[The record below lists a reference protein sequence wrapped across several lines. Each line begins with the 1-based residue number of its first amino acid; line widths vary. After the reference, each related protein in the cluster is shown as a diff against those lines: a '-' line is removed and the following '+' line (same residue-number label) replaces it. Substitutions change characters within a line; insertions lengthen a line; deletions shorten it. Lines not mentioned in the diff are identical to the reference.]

1 MAELKF
7 SIGVDD
13 SKVEQAVQRMRQQF
27 ETISRNA
34 VTSGKSIDDV
44 VKRMV
49 TAFEDGIDEF
59 STMSEQLE
67 FQKQVVKDLG
77 SELDKLGESLKEVT
91 PSGEWETVDKSLQ
104 EAKQALVEWNEA
116 LAESE
121 QEAMAADNANES
133 LRSQLRKMREELVA
147 MEAAGKRGT
156 KEYRELQEQAGKL
169 QDAISDATKQMS
181 IMSHDQR
188 GFQGIIS
195 GLSGVSGAMSA
206 AMGVM
211 GMFTDENEKMQK
223 VMLKVQSLMSIT
235 VGLQQLQATL
245 DKDSAFRLVTLNGL
259 KEWWAK
265 VTTQAAAAQTAEN
278 AAVATSGAVATGAA
292 GGFKLLG
299 AAIKSIPGLGWLLA
313 AVSALGTIIA
323 LVVKRLGKEK
333 ELTGEM
339 QRQKKLLDEIADA
352 KSAAAKAT
360 QKDADALVIARDRL
374 NTQQEGSSEWKRTVK
389 DIADIIGVQADGLE
403 KNIGKVRTLTDAYI
417 KMKMAE
423 KLGDEY
429 LTRAT
434 NIKVDTEDIISKIG
448 RLGKKDSDQ
457 AEELLSG
464 LGLLSDGEIKRY
476 IKAWKKSITDGSGE
490 ALAAYHDQQEWLRRQ
505 VGYEANKY
513 VKLYEEQ
520 AKQLGRASLTFENYN
535 NSEEQRRNN
544 QESANKAAENQ
555 RARIEAAKKAAEE
568 AGKELMEIETSMQK
582 EKDDKAIDIM
592 NEGFKKREA
601 QIDKEY
607 NEEQRRIG
615 ELGGRMLA
623 LNNEI
628 AKNEAAALGKYFEAM
643 TELKPEQQSL
653 IDTLL
658 DYATQK
664 WTKANNELQ
673 KEEEEFLLKPFK
685 DVLNEFPT
693 ILQRW
698 HDIEKKYA
706 DKRKALYD
714 EDGKL
719 RVGVTKETLDNID
732 KAEKEEMRR
741 LFSDINSDNTGFKN
755 FLGTLENYTLKQ
767 LETMLEKAKAKFEEL
782 SNEPDA
788 DVKITAQYGEL
799 IYVLEELIKKK
810 EQFIDL
816 SFAGNSEELKKLT
829 SAARELAEALGFD
842 SETQEFL
849 NNMLD
854 VFEMVAD
861 IATEISNT
869 FQDVANI
876 ASDVSDE
883 VADTTSSIADSR
895 DWITMVIKLVIKLVS
910 WIVKATDKVKQT
922 KELLNNTLTEHVEPA
937 LSNIDLSL
945 SNIDLYSNIGDV
957 QQAVYSLIWT
967 LDELRGTY
975 NSMSGSGKD
984 AALDMELLHDKV
996 LYLSKSILDLY
1007 HSGKMLGSSDPYE
1020 NQINSLNNY
1029 SYQIQ
1034 VLTAKLNIYK
1044 NALANISNSDKNAEE
1059 RANLQQTISQIEG
1072 EIASAISS
1080 SFNTITDIIEGKLGT
1095 SFDSMAEQL
1104 ADTLWDAFDSGA
1116 DAAQAWADTVDDIIK
1131 NMTRKLIM
1139 ESIILNPLKE
1149 ILNRLTGNWVTVDN
1163 EGRYHIDQE
1172 AINSSLPSLQQELM
1186 GLYEQVI
1193 TAYEG
1198 LDDVLKG
1205 FAQFGND
1212 ATETTSKGIAQAS
1225 QESIDELNG
1234 RLTVIQA
1241 HTAQLLENSGLM
1253 RLDVASIRSIVGN
1266 ISGDTAH
1273 MRTKIDDIAH
1283 SLDVVLTRI

>member
-34 VTSGKSIDDV
+34 VTSGKSIDEAF
-44 VKRMV
+44 KR
-49 TAFEDGIDEF
+49 AAKLANEGADEF
-59 STMSEQLE
+59 ASLGEQIE
-67 FQKQVVKDLG
+67 FQKQIIKDLEG
-77 SELDKLGESLKEVT
+77 EVSILGKELKLMSSGKEFDKVSEELENVKKELIGEYEGLRELQKQADLTDQAHASLKKQMQDVRE
-91 PSGEWETVDKSLQ
+91 Q
-104 EAKQALVEWNEA
+104 MQALEI
-116 LAESE
+116 
-121 QEAMAADNANES
+121 
-133 LRSQLRKMREELVA
+133 
-147 MEAAGKRGT
+147 AGKRDT
-156 KEYRELQEQAGKL
+156 KEYENLKNKAVELKKSMNDFNL
-169 QDAISDATKQMS
+169 QMKSLASNQSA
-181 IMSHDQR
+181 
-188 GFQGIIS
+188 FQGIIS
-195 GLSGVSGAMSA
+195 GLSGVSGAISA

-223 VMLKVQSLMSIT
+223 VMLRVQSLMSIT

-245 DKDSAFRLVTLNGL
+245 YKDSAFRLVTLNGL

-265 VTTQAAAAQTAEN
+265 VTAQAAAAQELEN
-278 AAVATSGAVATGAA
+278 AAVVKGGVAAKGAA

-299 AAIKSIPGLGWLLA
+299 AAIKSIPGIGWLLTA
-313 AVSALGTIIA
+313 LSALAVI
-323 LVVKRLGKEK
+323 LKKDFDKHKEIK
-333 ELTGEM
+333 KQMTEEVESARELTKEARL
-339 QRQKKLLDEIADA
+339 QQKIYDDMANVR
-352 KSAAAKAT
+352 KSAIDSTSGQITKL
-360 QKDADALVIARDRL
+360 KIAVESIKNL
-374 NTQQEGSSEWKRTVK
+374 NSNTDGYKRAMK
-389 DIADIIGVQADGLE
+389 DISDIIGVQIDKLGLE
-403 KNIGKVRTLTDAYI
+403 KQKVIEITDAWVGLKVAEAEAEGYIGKIGELNSKFIDIQNAIFTPSGYPKKSA
-417 KMKMAE
+417 
-423 KLGDEY
+423 DEFKEF
-429 LTRAT
+429 L
-434 NIKVDTEDIISKIG
+434 ES
-448 RLGKKDSDQ
+448 
-457 AEELLSG
+457 
-464 LGLLSDGEIKRY
+464 LGLLSTNDINDITRLYATNDKRIYQRLKEI
-476 IKAWKKSITDGSGE
+476 
-490 ALAAYHDQQEWLRRQ
+490 
-505 VGYEANKY
+505 
-513 VKLYEEQ
+513 EQ
-520 AKQLGRASLTFENYN
+520 AV
-535 NSEEQRRNN
+535 NSTK
-544 QESANKAAENQ
+544 ESYTAMYRSA
-555 RARIEAAKKAAEE
+555 IEAQQAAQSTISSIAPQNNGLKMEYEQLKKDSEKY
-568 AGKELMEIETSMQK
+568 GKELTDTQVKLEREAEQ
-582 EKDDKAIDIM
+582 ARIDAM
-592 NEGFKKREA
+592 DEGFEKERAQLKLNHELKIKEYKDLEAQFLKDAQEEAKRQAKLNGGQYVEENVKISPELKSLIESLIASENQIFENLSNNINKRE
-601 QIDKEY
+601 
-607 NEEQRRIG
+607 
-615 ELGGRMLA
+615 
-623 LNNEI
+623 
-628 AKNEAAALGKYFEAM
+628 
-643 TELKPEQQSL
+643 TESIIE
-653 IDTLL
+653 
-658 DYATQK
+658 
-664 WTKANNELQ
+664 
-673 KEEEEFLLKPFK
+673 PFK
-685 DVLNEFPT
+685 NVLNEFPT

-719 RVGVTKETLDNID
+719 RIGVTKETLDNID

-741 LFSDINSDNTGFKN
+741 MFSEINSDNTGFKN
-755 FLGTLENYTLKQ
+755 FLDTLENYTLRQ
-767 LETMLEKAKAKFEEL
+767 LETMIEKVREKFEEL
-782 SNEPDA
+782 SSDPDA

-799 IYVLEELIKKK
+799 LYVLEELIEKK

-829 SAARELAEALGFD
+829 SAARELADVLGFD

-869 FQDVANI
+869 FQDIANI

-922 KELLNNTLTEHVEPA
+922 KELLNNTLTEHIEPA

-1034 VLTAKLNIYK
+1034 VLTAKLNIYR
-1044 NALANISNSDKNAEE
+1044 NVLANISESDKNAEE

-1104 ADTLWDAFDSGA
+1104 ADALWDAFDSGA

-1205 FAQFGND
+1205 LAQFGND

>member
-133 LRSQLRKMREELVA
+133 LRSQLRKMQKELVD

-156 KEYRELQEQAGKL
+156 REFRELQEQAGKL
-169 QDAISDATKQMS
+169 QDAIDDANKQMR
-181 IMSHDQR
+181 IMANDQR

-195 GLSGVSGAMSA
+195 GLSGISGAMSA

-278 AAVATSGAVATGAA
+278 AAVATSGVVATGAA

-374 NTQQEGSSEWKRTVK
+374 KTLQEGSSEWKRTVK

-403 KNIGKVRTLTDAYI
+403 KNIDKVRTLTDAYI

-434 NIKVDTEDIISKIG
+434 NIKVDTEDVISKIG

-544 QESANKAAENQ
+544 QESAKKAAENQ

-592 NEGFKKREA
+592 NEGFKKRAA

-628 AKNEAAALGKYFEAM
+628 AKNEAAALGKSFKEM
-643 TELKPEQQSL
+643 TSLTPEQQSL

-658 DYATQK
+658 DYAFKDYQK
-664 WTKANNELQ
+664 KSNDLKAEQKKQFDDMIGEFETYLQ
-673 KEEEEFLLKPFK
+673 KRQRILDEYASKEESFYNHDENGQRTTMKEGVTQGNVDELNKQRDEAIASVDMEFAQRSDTFNSW
-685 DVLNEFPT
+685 LNEISSMTLSQLRKLLESAKNTLKTLESNKNADPQKLAEARAAVNALDKAIRNAELAPDNEKIKEWQMLSDELNNAGGAFRS
-693 ILQRW
+693 LGE
-698 HDIEKKYA
+698 DIEGVMG
-706 DKRKALYD
+706 DTL
-714 EDGKL
+714 KL
-719 RVGVTKETLDNID
+719 VGTL
-732 KAEKEEMRR
+732 MQTT
-741 LFSDINSDNTGFKN
+741 SDIVKNITQVTEQGLTAMQQASETAAKAIKAASMSVAILAIIQAIYSAVVQLRDFIDNNFNTESGFGKFASD
-755 FLGTLENYTLKQ
+755 FLHFITDS
-767 LETMLEKAKAKFEEL
+767 ETMLENMAWAL
-782 SNEPDA
+782 LGPIGT
-788 DVKITAQYGEL
+788 VVGM
-799 IYVLEELIKKK
+799 
-810 EQFIDL
+810 
-816 SFAGNSEELKKLT
+816 LT
-829 SAARELAEALGFD
+829 SDNSHSKREQHKRDIEA
-842 SETQEFL
+842 
-849 NNMLD
+849 
-854 VFEMVAD
+854 
-861 IATEISNT
+861 IISNYE
-869 FQDVANI
+869 N
-876 ASDVSDE
+876 
-883 VADTTSSIADSR
+883 
-895 DWITMVIKLVIKLVS
+895 LG
-910 WIVKATDKVKQT
+910 
-922 KELLNNTLTEHVEPA
+922 KEL
-937 LSNIDLSL
+937 
-945 SNIDLYSNIGDV
+945 
-957 QQAVYSLIWT
+957 
-967 LDELRGTY
+967 
-975 NSMSGSGKD
+975 
-984 AALDMELLHDKV
+984 
-996 LYLSKSILDLY
+996 
-1007 HSGKMLGSSDPYE
+1007 
-1020 NQINSLNNY
+1020 
-1029 SYQIQ
+1029 
-1034 VLTAKLNIYK
+1034 
-1044 NALANISNSDKNAEE
+1044 
-1059 RANLQQTISQIEG
+1059 
-1072 EIASAISS
+1072 
-1080 SFNTITDIIEGKLGT
+1080 
-1095 SFDSMAEQL
+1095 
-1104 ADTLWDAFDSGA
+1104 
-1116 DAAQAWADTVDDIIK
+1116 
-1131 NMTRKLIM
+1131 
-1139 ESIILNPLKE
+1139 
-1149 ILNRLTGNWVTVDN
+1149 
-1163 EGRYHIDQE
+1163 
-1172 AINSSLPSLQQELM
+1172 
-1186 GLYEQVI
+1186 
-1193 TAYEG
+1193 
-1198 LDDVLKG
+1198 DVLKG
-1205 FAQFGND
+1205 KIDKLFGQDVVENKKQQIELLQQQVKDLEAAIAEEKKMKNPDQNQISQWEDSIEELNNEIESLGESLYDSIFGEDITSAIRNFADALTDAWSSGASASEAANRYMQNMIKQTALQAILQYTQASQRIEEIRAKLQEYLEND
-1212 ATETTSKGIAQAS
+1212 GIISDNEQEELQNMAQELMDDVREKFEWAERLFQDDSIAATSRGFAQAS

-1234 RLTVIQA
+1234 RFTVIQS
-1241 HTAQLLENSGLM
+1241 HTMQLLDNSLET
-1253 RLDVASIRSIVGN
+1253 RLNVTSIASLVDSINNNTFGILTTVDKIYNDVRIIRQN
-1266 ISGDTAH
+1266 
-1273 MRTKIDDIAH
+1273 M
-1283 SLDVVLTRI
+1283 

>member
-49 TAFEDGIDEF
+49 SAFEDGIDEF

-133 LRSQLRKMREELVA
+133 LRSQLRKMQKELVD

-156 KEYRELQEQAGKL
+156 REFRELQEQAGKL
-169 QDAISDATKQMS
+169 QDAIDDANKQMR
-181 IMSHDQR
+181 IMANDQR

-265 VTTQAAAAQTAEN
+265 VTAQAAAAQTAEN
-278 AAVATSGAVATGAA
+278 AAVATSGVVATGAA

-374 NTQQEGSSEWKRTVK
+374 KTLQEGSSEWKRTVK

-434 NIKVDTEDIISKIG
+434 NIKVDTEDVISKIG

-535 NSEEQRRNN
+535 NSEEQRRNS
-544 QESANKAAENQ
+544 QESAKKAAENQ
-555 RARIEAAKKAAEE
+555 RARIEAAKKAIEEGSAQLKDYEVSIQKEINKAMLDEMEDGTAKEIMQIQARHNERMAAIKEMEDAILEEERKIAKNQAIINGTDYNEESVKLTEEQRKMLETLRESALKESTNAYNAVINKQKKAYEELLRSYGDYTQRVKDITDKYNKQIADAMGDENLIARIRERMKKELDELEKEFDEISEE
-568 AGKELMEIETSMQK
+568 AKLFANALRGLEGELSDELIGKLKTLKDSLEG
-582 EKDDKAIDIM
+582 KDDKSSVFVF
-592 NEGFKKREA
+592 NEVNKLL
-601 QIDKEY
+601 
-607 NEEQRRIG
+607 EEQKTLFEQLDAAYNQYIDAFHAFESESSALNEANLAVAGEKYDQILKQLNADAMNIASTWFDAVKAIVQLSG
-615 ELGGRMLA
+615 ELGSLHENQQEGL
-623 LNNEI
+623 
-628 AKNEAAALGKYFEAM
+628 
-643 TELKPEQQSL
+643 ELVVGSL
-653 IDTLL
+653 DTLWQGFQSGGPMG
-658 DYATQK
+658 AIFS
-664 WTKANNELQ
+664 
-673 KEEEEFLLKPFK
+673 FLTS
-685 DVLNEFPT
+685 VLPK
-693 ILQRW
+693 IV
-698 HDIEKKYA
+698 KYA
-706 DKRKALYD
+706 
-714 EDGKL
+714 EKL
-719 RVGVTKETLDNID
+719 
-732 KAEKEEMRR
+732 
-741 LFSDINSDNTGFKN
+741 KN
-755 FLGTLENYTLKQ
+755 A
-767 LETMLEKAKAKFEEL
+767 AK
-782 SNEPDA
+782 
-788 DVKITAQYGEL
+788 
-799 IYVLEELIKKK
+799 
-810 EQFIDL
+810 
-816 SFAGNSEELKKLT
+816 EELKAHVDDLKAQQDRLQQL
-829 SAARELAEALGFD
+829 SSFWSNAASSGYGGYYEGLGGGDAYSNYMSNLDSVISNLRDQIESLKKIGSEAADDLQDAYIQLAEAVQEKFDAMVNDAERLIGITSSQMQSEVFDLSNASADDITKYFQQLIFD
-842 SETQEFL
+842 SYRMALTNTALATQTMSGTVEGF
-849 NNMLD
+849 
-854 VFEMVAD
+854 F
-861 IATEISNT
+861 
-869 FQDVANI
+869 
-876 ASDVSDE
+876 SD
-883 VADTTSSIADSR
+883 
-895 DWITMVIKLVIKLVS
+895 L
-910 WIVKATDKVKQT
+910 
-922 KELLNNTLTEHVEPA
+922 TL
-937 LSNIDLSL
+937 
-945 SNIDLYSNIGDV
+945 NIGNLM
-957 QQAVYSLIWT
+957 QRYI
-967 LDELRGTY
+967 
-975 NSMSGSGKD
+975 D
-984 AALDMELLHDKV
+984 AM
-996 LYLSKSILDLY
+996 
-1007 HSGKMLGSSDPYE
+1007 
-1020 NQINSLNNY
+1020 
-1029 SYQIQ
+1029 
-1034 VLTAKLNIYK
+1034 
-1044 NALANISNSDKNAEE
+1044 
-1059 RANLQQTISQIEG
+1059 
-1072 EIASAISS
+1072 
-1080 SFNTITDIIEGKLGT
+1080 FNG
-1095 SFDSMAEQL
+1095 
-1104 ADTLWDAFDSGA
+1104 
-1116 DAAQAWADTVDDIIK
+1116 
-1131 NMTRKLIM
+1131 
-1139 ESIILNPLKE
+1139 
-1149 ILNRLTGNWVTVDN
+1149 
-1163 EGRYHIDQE
+1163 DQE
-1172 AINSSLPSLQQELM
+1172 AM
-1186 GLYEQVI
+1186 
-1193 TAYEG
+1193 
-1198 LDDVLKG
+1198 DDVLRQLQYYLG
-1205 FAQFGND
+1205 DGYGTLSYTLTGIFGNIKD
-1212 ATETTSKGIAQAS
+1212 SLKEFADSLGLDYSALSGESTATSKGIAQAS

-1234 RLTVIQA
+1234 RMTVIQA

-1266 ISGDTAH
+1266 IGDDTAA
-1273 MRTKIDDIAH
+1273 MRSMMSDMNTDLHYI
-1283 SLDVVLTRI
+1283 RNNM